1 MYLTLCTMTELPAP
15 ISEKDILTPP
25 PANTPNTHNNTHTNS
40 TKHQEVNVT
49 ISTPYRRDGRTKST
63 ITSQKNN
70 DTNDI
75 QMVDTPYNFEE
86 IREKILNNAIIQHLL
101 RLNFVNNK
109 ISDLSIQRNFTVIFS
124 PKSC

>member
-1 MYLTLCTMTELPAP
+1 MTELPAP
-15 ISEKDILTPP
+15 IPEKDILTPP
-25 PANTPNTHNNTHTNS
+25 SANTPNTHNNTHTNS

>member
-1 MYLTLCTMTELPAP
+1 MTELPAP
-15 ISEKDILTPP
+15 IPEKDILTPP
-25 PANTPNTHNNTHTNS
+25 SANTPNTHNNTHTNS
-40 TKHQEVNVT
+40 TKHQEVNVI
-49 ISTPYRRDGRTKST
+49 ISTPYRCDGHTKST

-86 IREKILNNAIIQHLL
+86 IRERLLNIVILQHLL

-109 ISDLSIQRNFTVIFS
+109 IRDPSTQRNFTVIFS
-124 PKSC
+124 PK